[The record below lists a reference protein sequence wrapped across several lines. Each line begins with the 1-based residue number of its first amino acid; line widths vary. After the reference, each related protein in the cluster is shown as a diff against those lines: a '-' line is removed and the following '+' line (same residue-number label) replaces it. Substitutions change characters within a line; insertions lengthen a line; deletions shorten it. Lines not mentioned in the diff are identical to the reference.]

1 VTEAQIQAVE
11 AYIKAYRTAEHSAVD
26 WLGRFVSADVV
37 VEANGMEV
45 KGRQAVLD
53 RLAGVRPALAALVS
67 VGFSTPVTDEEGA
80 VTVVGALPPLG
91 AAPSTIEFRFF
102 FDAADKV
109 TRVVETLTP
118 RPDTG
123 QTGTALPLYV
133 RGCIN
138 GALANG
144 TPITFGYIDLENRPQ
159 LSLRGSV
166 HVLGDLQL
174 GMWLRPTDHSA
185 KALGQNPQ
193 VALIYRDSKTRTTL
207 TLHGRAHLEPGSTAR
222 ERIFNLIPEV
232 EQTHDPDR
240 RGHAVVV
247 DLESVDGTS
256 PLGPVKVR
264 RA

>member
-1 VTEAQIQAVE
+1 
-11 AYIKAYRTAEHSAVD
+11 
-26 WLGRFVSADVV
+26 
-37 VEANGMEV
+37 M
-45 KGRQAVLD
+45 
-53 RLAGVRPALAALVS
+53 
-67 VGFSTPVTDEEGA
+67 
-80 VTVVGALPPLG
+80 
-91 AAPSTIEFRFF
+91 
-102 FDAADKV
+102 
-109 TRVVETLTP
+109 
-118 RPDTG
+118 
-123 QTGTALPLYV
+123 PLYV

-144 TPITFGYIDLENRPQ
+144 TPITFGYIDPENRPQ

-166 HVLGDLQL
+166 HVLADMQL

-185 KALGQNPQ
+185 NALGRNPE

-207 TLHGRAHLEPGSTAR
+207 TLHGTARLEAGSAAR